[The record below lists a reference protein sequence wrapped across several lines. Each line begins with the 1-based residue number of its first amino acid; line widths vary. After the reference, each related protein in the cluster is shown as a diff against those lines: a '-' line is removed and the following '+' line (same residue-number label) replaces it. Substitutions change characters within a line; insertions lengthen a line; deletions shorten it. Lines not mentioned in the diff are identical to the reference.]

1 MTTQIN
7 APPAVDYA
15 PLELQGEFM
24 VMQELT
30 IEKLLNIAQS
40 QIPESQ
46 QELHFQLLEK
56 NQNNQLSESDR
67 LLLKSLRVS
76 ADYLMLKKA
85 YAYALLKW
93 KVHRY
98 FPTHWHIVSQGFRQS
113 HFGEQPVA
121 QCRLFADFS
130 CTGLLVGIL

>member
-1 MTTQIN
+1 MLLLLLIMH
-7 APPAVDYA
+7 
-15 PLELQGEFM
+15 LEELQGEFV

-30 IEKLLNIAQS
+30 IEELLNIAQG
-40 QIPESQ
+40 QIPEIQ

-85 YAYALLKW
+85 YVYALLKW
-93 KVHRY
+93 K
-98 FPTHWHIVSQGFRQS
+98 GFS
-113 HFGEQPVA
+113 LPDFEQ
-121 QCRLFADFS
+121 
-130 CTGLLVGIL
+130 LV

>member
-1 MTTQIN
+1 MNAYKTTQIN

-15 PLELQGEFM
+15 PLELQGELIA
-24 VMQELT
+24 MQELT
-30 IEKLLNIAQS
+30 IEELLTIAQS

-93 KVHRY
+93 
-98 FPTHWHIVSQGFRQS
+98 QGFS
-113 HFGEQPVA
+113 LPDFEQ
-121 QCRLFADFS
+121 
-130 CTGLLVGIL
+130 LV

>member
-1 MTTQIN
+1 MNAYKTTQIN

-15 PLELQGEFM
+15 PLELQGELIA
-24 VMQELT
+24 MQELT
-30 IEKLLNIAQS
+30 IEELLTIAQS

-76 ADYLMLKKA
+76 ADYLMLK
-85 YAYALLKW
+85 
-93 KVHRY
+93 
-98 FPTHWHIVSQGFRQS
+98 
-113 HFGEQPVA
+113 
-121 QCRLFADFS
+121 
-130 CTGLLVGIL
+130 

>member
-15 PLELQGEFM
+15 PLELQGELM
-24 VMQELT
+24 AMQELT
-30 IEKLLNIAQS
+30 IEELLSIAQGQVS
-40 QIPESQ
+40 ESQ

-56 NQNNQLSESDR
+56 NQNNLLSESDK

-76 ADYLMLKKA
+76 VDYLMLKKA

-93 KVHRY
+93 K
-98 FPTHWHIVSQGFRQS
+98 GFS
-113 HFGEQPVA
+113 LPDFEQ
-121 QCRLFADFS
+121 
-130 CTGLLVGIL
+130 LV

>member
-1 MTTQIN
+1 MPTQIN
-7 APPAVDYA
+7 APPAIDYA
-15 PLELQGEFM
+15 PLELQGELIA
-24 VMQELT
+24 MQELT
-30 IEKLLNIAQS
+30 IEELLTIAQS

-93 KVHRY
+93 R
-98 FPTHWHIVSQGFRQS
+98 GFS
-113 HFGEQPVA
+113 LPDFEQ
-121 QCRLFADFS
+121 
-130 CTGLLVGIL
+130 LV

>member
-15 PLELQGEFM
+15 PLELQGELIA
-24 VMQELT
+24 MQELT
-30 IEKLLNIAQS
+30 IEELLNIAQS
-40 QIPESQ
+40 QISESQ
-46 QELHFQLLEK
+46 QELHLQLLEK
-56 NQNNQLSESDR
+56 NQNNQLSESDK

-93 KVHRY
+93 K
-98 FPTHWHIVSQGFRQS
+98 GFAIPD
-113 HFGEQPVA
+113 FEQ
-121 QCRLFADFS
+121 
-130 CTGLLVGIL
+130 LV

>member
-1 MTTQIN
+1 MNTQIN

-15 PLELQGEFM
+15 PLELQGELT

-30 IEKLLNIAQS
+30 IEELLNIAQS
-40 QIPESQ
+40 QVPESQ

-85 YAYALLKW
+85 Y
-93 KVHRY
+93 
-98 FPTHWHIVSQGFRQS
+98 T
-113 HFGEQPVA
+113 
-121 QCRLFADFS
+121 
-130 CTGLLVGIL
+130 

>member
-1 MTTQIN
+1 MPTQIN

-15 PLELQGEFM
+15 PLELQGELIA
-24 VMQELT
+24 MQELT
-30 IEKLLNIAQS
+30 IEELLTIAQS

-93 KVHRY
+93 
-98 FPTHWHIVSQGFRQS
+98 QGFS
-113 HFGEQPVA
+113 FPDFEQ
-121 QCRLFADFS
+121 
-130 CTGLLVGIL
+130 LV

>member
-1 MTTQIN
+1 MPTQIN

-15 PLELQGEFM
+15 PLELQGELIT
-24 VMQELT
+24 MQELT
-30 IEKLLNIAQS
+30 LEELLTIAQS
-40 QIPESQ
+40 QISESQ

-93 KVHRY
+93 
-98 FPTHWHIVSQGFRQS
+98 QGFS
-113 HFGEQPVA
+113 FPDFEQ
-121 QCRLFADFS
+121 
-130 CTGLLVGIL
+130 LV

>member
-7 APPAVDYA
+7 APPTVDYA
-15 PLELQGEFM
+15 PLELQGELIA
-24 VMQELT
+24 MQELT
-30 IEKLLNIAQS
+30 IEELLNIAQS

-56 NQNNQLSESDR
+56 NQNNQLSESDK

-76 ADYLMLKKA
+76 SDYLMLKKT

-93 KVHRY
+93 K
-98 FPTHWHIVSQGFRQS
+98 GFAIPD
-113 HFGEQPVA
+113 FEQ
-121 QCRLFADFS
+121 
-130 CTGLLVGIL
+130 LV

>member
-15 PLELQGEFM
+15 PLELQGELM
-24 VMQELT
+24 AMQELT
-30 IEKLLNIAQS
+30 IEELLNIAQS
-40 QIPESQ
+40 QIPETQ

-56 NQNNQLSESDR
+56 NQNNLLIESDK

-93 KVHRY
+93 K
-98 FPTHWHIVSQGFRQS
+98 GFS
-113 HFGEQPVA
+113 LPDFEQ
-121 QCRLFADFS
+121 
-130 CTGLLVGIL
+130 LV

>member
-1 MTTQIN
+1 MTIQIN

-15 PLELQGEFM
+15 PLELQGELIA
-24 VMQELT
+24 MQELT
-30 IEKLLNIAQS
+30 IEELLTIAQS

-85 YAYALLKW
+85 YAYGLLKW
-93 KVHRY
+93 K
-98 FPTHWHIVSQGFRQS
+98 GFS
-113 HFGEQPVA
+113 LPHFEQ
-121 QCRLFADFS
+121 
-130 CTGLLVGIL
+130 LV